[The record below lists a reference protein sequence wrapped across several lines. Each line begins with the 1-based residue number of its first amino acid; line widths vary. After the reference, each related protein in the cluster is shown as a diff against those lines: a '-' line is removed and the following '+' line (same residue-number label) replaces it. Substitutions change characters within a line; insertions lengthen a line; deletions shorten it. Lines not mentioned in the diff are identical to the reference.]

1 MEQVIF
7 KIGPDVPVMSYD
19 KFAEAVGM
27 SKDWV
32 REQVDKGK
40 IPIMPK
46 KGKQTPMINVAK
58 YWQIALSQP
67 Y

>member
-1 MEQVIF
+1 MDQVIF

-27 SKDWV
+27 SKRWV
-32 REQVDKGK
+32 EDQVNAGR
-40 IPIMPK
+40 IPTMPK
-46 KGKQTPMINVAK
+46 KGRQAPMINVAL
-58 YWQIALSQP
+58 YWQIALSQT